1 MKDCQGD
8 LLGRVRR
15 GLASGQE
22 RTALE
27 AHLGGCES
35 CRMTLDLMGD
45 FDAAGA
51 AEPGDSEL
59 VARIAA
65 TAARARGVTAP
76 TPLRPTRPYRR
87 LAVAALVL
95 AGTAAASGL
104 GVVALRS
111 STKQE
116 TPVGNAV
123 QQPAPKSEAVTQ
135 APAPAPVP
143 APTAAVEPATDAEV
157 AAPPRPKTA
166 PVAPAPASAVELY
179 RAANDA
185 RRAGRTG
192 EAIRGYKDLQ
202 GRFPG
207 SAEAKASRVSLGGL
221 LLRGGSA
228 GDALAQ
234 FDAYLDGGGG
244 PMAAEALFGRGRA
257 LQALG
262 RKAEETENLERLLRQ
277 YPKSA
282 YATHAKR
289 RLDELR

>member
-22 RTALE
+22 RTAFE
-27 AHLGGCES
+27 AHLGSCES

-45 FDAAGA
+45 FDAVGE

-65 TAARARGVTAP
+65 TAARARGVVAP
-76 TPLRPTRPYRR
+76 MPLRPTRPYRR

-111 STKQE
+111 ATKQE
-116 TPVGNAV
+116 NPAVRNAV
-123 QQPAPKSEAVTQ
+123 QQPAPKSGAAVQ
-135 APAPAPVP
+135 APAPMS
-143 APTAAVEPATDAEV
+143 APTAVVEPATDAEV
-157 AAPPRPKTA
+157 GVTPRPKVV
-166 PVAPAPASAVELY
+166 PVAPAPASATDMY

-202 GRFPG
+202 RRFPD

-262 RKAEETENLERLLRQ
+262 RSAEETENLERLLKR
-277 YPKSA
+277 YPNSA